1 MKLPEIPQNHAVI
14 IEAGS
19 KEARVDEILYPTLDW
34 LQRAVDGNIELIN
47 ATIGGETYELYV
59 NEEGLIHKLPYN
71 ELASH
76 YANIALVGNVVIV
89 PRGVIK

>member
-1 MKLPEIPQNHAVI
+1 MKLPEIPRNHAVI
-14 IEAGS
+14 IDAGS
-19 KEARVDEILYPTLDW
+19 AEVRVEEILYPTLDW
-34 LQRAVDGNIELIN
+34 LQKSVEGNIELIN
-47 ATIGGETYELYV
+47 ATIGGETYEVYV